1 MIIGF
6 DTVDRRL
13 EGTLEAPV
21 SLLMRFCGLSADL
34 RTPFRSGFRC
44 ASVGNAFVAERF
56 HTELKSLASK
66 QPKWFSLSWRPN
78 AAEEEGREE
87 EGGGIFNPQVAC
99 VFTTVKTK
107 L

>member
-34 RTPFRSGFRC
+34 RTPSGLD
-44 ASVGNAFVAERF
+44 SGV
-56 HTELKSLASK
+56 H
-66 QPKWFSLSWRPN
+66 LSETP
-78 AAEEEGREE
+78 
-87 EGGGIFNPQVAC
+87 
-99 VFTTVKTK
+99 